1 MGVCVPVEQGG
12 AGADFLAYMLVL
24 EELSRADAG
33 VGVTVAVHTSA
44 CTLPLLEHG
53 SEYVPALASGEEIG
67 AFALTEAGLRL
78 GRGRDA
84 DSPSRRP
91 HHGRQ
96 AVDHQRL
103 LRDDDP
109 RVRA

>member
-1 MGVCVPVEQGG
+1 MSELTAEQEEIRSLARRFADEKIAPRAADWDRNHSFPSDVIEALGELGLMGVCVPVEQGG

-53 SEYVPALASGEEIG
+53 SPYVPALASG
-67 AFALTEAGLRL
+67 
-78 GRGRDA
+78 
-84 DSPSRRP
+84 
-91 HHGRQ
+91 
-96 AVDHQRL
+96 
-103 LRDDDP
+103 
-109 RVRA
+109 